1 MPQTLRVAAVLLSA
15 TLLVAAAITLLRTPA
30 EQKSLPVG
38 SLTAQFEGEEVYLL
52 LADGGLMSNISR
64 GTYGFE
70 VLEWEGK
77 LAKVRVRFCAV
88 GSSLQYLGIN
98 SRTARN
104 LSFVSIPRIEESEL
118 LSVLAEPGLVTLR
131 GNFSICGEAVLLL
144 DPSSGVAVDPSG
156 GRLGKF
162 LLWIDSTKVPDQR
175 CLTEVMVESLP
186 QGPVSWSLSRE
197 ALSPPL
203 KLLGETVDSCIKGWS
218 EDLIYAT
225 PSLRAGSPVA
235 YYDERTGAFLASPTV
250 YADDVLYGKFGVV
263 AIVASSQEW
272 PTEPAIRVVELENP
286 G

>member
-1 MPQTLRVAAVLLSA
+1 MCSPLRVAAILLSA
-15 TLLVAAAITLLRTPA
+15 TLLVAAAITLLRTPTG
-30 EQKSLPVG
+30 QKSLPVS
-38 SLTAQFEGEEVYLL
+38 SLTVQFEGEEVYLL

-70 VLEWEGK
+70 VLEWEGE

-88 GSSLQYLGIN
+88 GSSLQYLGIDP
-98 SRTARN
+98 RTARN

-118 LSVLAEPGLVTLR
+118 LSVLAEPGLVTLK

-144 DPSSGVAVDPSG
+144 DPSSGVATDPSG
-156 GRLGKF
+156 RRLGKL
-162 LLWIDSTKVPDQR
+162 LLWIDPTKVPDR
-175 CLTEVMVESLP
+175 RRLTEVMAEALP

-218 EDLIYAT
+218 EDLIYVT
-225 PSLRAGSPVA
+225 PGLRAGPPAA
-235 YYDERTGAFLASPTV
+235 YYDERTGAFLASPTA
-250 YADDVLYGKFGVV
+250 YADDVLYGEFGVV
-263 AIVASSQEW
+263 AIVASPQKR
-272 PTEPAIRVVELENP
+272 PGEPAIRVVEVATS